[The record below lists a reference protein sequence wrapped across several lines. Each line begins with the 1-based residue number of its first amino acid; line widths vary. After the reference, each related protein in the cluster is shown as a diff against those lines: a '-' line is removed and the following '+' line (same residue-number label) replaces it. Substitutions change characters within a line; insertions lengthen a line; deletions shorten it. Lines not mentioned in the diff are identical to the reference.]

1 MSLIQTRTAQV
12 SNRPC
17 LFSSFI
23 SLSLK
28 VVLWLLLRCNTD
40 KMYRF
45 YDVECRYFQCVKNMI
60 DCVSDQ
66 VDEQFKYNALLVLI
80 SVCILI
86 HSGYS
91 ALDHSFMLNFLFL
104 VAYSLQGSHS
114 LVVSLT
120 R

>member
-1 MSLIQTRTAQV
+1 
-12 SNRPC
+12 
-17 LFSSFI
+17 
-23 SLSLK
+23 
-28 VVLWLLLRCNTD
+28 
-40 KMYRF
+40 
-45 YDVECRYFQCVKNMI
+45 MI
-60 DCVSDQ
+60 GCVSDQ

-91 ALDHSFMLNFLFL
+91 ALDHSIYFMLNFLFL
-104 VAYSLQGSHS
+104 VAYSLQGSRS